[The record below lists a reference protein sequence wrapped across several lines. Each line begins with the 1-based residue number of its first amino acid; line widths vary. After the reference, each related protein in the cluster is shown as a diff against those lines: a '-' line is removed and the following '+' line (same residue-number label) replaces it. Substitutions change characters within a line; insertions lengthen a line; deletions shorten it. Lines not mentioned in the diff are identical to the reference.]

1 MTKDTINK
9 IRSQIDHIDDKII
22 SLILERLQKAQKIGE
37 IKKELKL
44 SVYDKEREDIIINRL
59 LEKTKNKLNANQIK
73 QILKPIINIS
83 TDLQRSEK

>member
-59 LEKTKNKLNANQIK
+59 LEKKKNKLNANQIK

>member
-1 MTKDTINK
+1 MTKDNINK

-22 SLILERLQKAQKIGE
+22 SLVVERLQKAQKIGD

-44 SVYDKEREDIIINRL
+44 PVNDKEREDIIINRL
-59 LEKTKNKLNANQIK
+59 IEKTKNQLNANQIK

-83 TDLQRSEK
+83 KDLQRPEK

>member
-1 MTKDTINK
+1 MTKDNINK

-44 SVYDKEREDIIINRL
+44 PVYDKKREDIIINRL
-59 LEKTKNKLNANQIK
+59 IEKTKNELNTNQIK
-73 QILKPIINIS
+73 KILKPIINIS
-83 TDLQRSEK
+83 KDLQRSEK

>member
-1 MTKDTINK
+1 MTKDNINK

-44 SVYDKEREDIIINRL
+44 PVYDKEREDIIINRL
-59 LEKTKNKLNANQIK
+59 IEKTKNKLNVNQIK

-83 TDLQRSEK
+83 KDLQRLEK

>member
-1 MTKDTINK
+1 MTKDNINK

-22 SLILERLQKAQKIGE
+22 GLVVERLQKARKIGD

-44 SVYDKEREDIIINRL
+44 PVNDKEREDIIINRL
-59 LEKTKNKLNANQIK
+59 IEKAKNQLNANQIK

-83 TDLQRSEK
+83 KNLQRPQK

>member
-1 MTKDTINK
+1 MTKDNINK

-22 SLILERLQKAQKIGE
+22 SLIVKRLQKAKKIGD

-44 SVYDKEREDIIINRL
+44 PIYDKKREDIIINRL
-59 LEKTKNKLNANQIK
+59 IEKTKNQLNANQIK

-83 TDLQRSEK
+83 KDLQRSEK

>member
-1 MTKDTINK
+1 MTKDNINK

-22 SLILERLQKAQKIGE
+22 SLVVERLQKVQKIGD

-44 SVYDKEREDIIINRL
+44 PVYDKEREDIIINRL
-59 LEKTKNKLNANQIK
+59 IEKTKNKLNVNQIK

-83 TDLQRSEK
+83 KDLQRLEK